1 MAVLF
6 LRMQVRGSIPL
17 FWHQEGG
24 GSRLKPD
31 ILLQQYD
38 PLYSA
43 TRLHIDDLRRRYGAS
58 CSLCTDNALCPAAV
72 LEPVTAYWRKV
83 SCLRASTGSEPPV
96 KTAVRAADRDVLLVQ
111 ATQSCA

>member
-1 MAVLF
+1 M
-6 LRMQVRGSIPL
+6 RGSIPL

-43 TRLHIDDLRRRYGAS
+43 TRSHIDDLRRRYGA
-58 CSLCTDNALCPAAV
+58 
-72 LEPVTAYWRKV
+72 
-83 SCLRASTGSEPPV
+83 
-96 KTAVRAADRDVLLVQ
+96 
-111 ATQSCA
+111 